1 MLKGIYTIASS
12 LMAQEIAT
20 DVMANNVANMNTT
33 GFKRSM
39 VSFRAFPDLMI
50 ERMTGNSQSGEM
62 SSQQVGSISTGAQ
75 LYATQFDFH
84 QGDLLS
90 TGNAYHFAI
99 QGDGFFT
106 TRDPETGE
114 VGYTRNG
121 AFDRDAEGYLAT
133 LTGQRIQGLNGD
145 IAIPPSAFIES
156 TPNGGIR
163 INAEPVE
170 AFAIAQFDNNNLL
183 EMKGQATFKKT
194 PDIQEKRI
202 DPENRGFTVHQ
213 GTLERANVN
222 PITELIHSMMAMR
235 TYESMQKNIHTH
247 NETLGQAINQ
257 MARPS

>member
-39 VSFRAFPDLMI
+39 VSFRAFPELMI
-50 ERMTGNSQSGEM
+50 ERMAVNNQSG
-62 SSQQVGSISTGAQ
+62 STTSQKVGAIATGAQ
-75 LYATQFDFH
+75 LHATQFDFK

-90 TGNAYHFAI
+90 TGNAYHVAI

-106 TRDPETGE
+106 LKDPVTGE
-114 VGYTRNG
+114 IGYTRNG

-133 LTGQRIQGLNGD
+133 LSGQRVQGLNGD
-145 IAIPPSAFIES
+145 IVIPPSAFIEVMPS
-156 TPNGGIR
+156 GGIR
-163 INAEPVE
+163 INTQSVDS
-170 AFAIAQFDNNNLL
+170 FAIAQFDNNNLL
-183 EMKGQATFKKT
+183 EMKGNAIFQKT
-194 PDIQEKRI
+194 PGINEKPI
-202 DPENRGFTVHQ
+202 DPQNRGFSIHQ

-222 PITELIHSMMAMR
+222 PVTELIHSMTAMR
-235 TYESMQKNIHTH
+235 LYESMQKNIHTH

-257 MARPS
+257 MARPN